1 MEYKKHTHFGVY
13 GIFIKSDEI
22 LLIKKANG
30 PYKGL
35 LDLPGGSLE
44 FGEKIE
50 KALVREFKE
59 ETGFDILDYT
69 LKDVFST
76 VVNWNMNNNLI
87 KINHIGVFYII
98 NKYSGSIIKN
108 NIIDDQN
115 DDSLGA
121 SFYKISDLKKEMV
134 SNITV
139 IALEK
144 MGYEIK

>member
-22 LLIKKANG
+22 LLIK
-30 PYKGL
+30 
-35 LDLPGGSLE
+35 
-44 FGEKIE
+44 

>member
-69 LKDVFST
+69 LKDVFFFFL
-76 VVNWNMNNNLI
+76 NWNMNNNLI